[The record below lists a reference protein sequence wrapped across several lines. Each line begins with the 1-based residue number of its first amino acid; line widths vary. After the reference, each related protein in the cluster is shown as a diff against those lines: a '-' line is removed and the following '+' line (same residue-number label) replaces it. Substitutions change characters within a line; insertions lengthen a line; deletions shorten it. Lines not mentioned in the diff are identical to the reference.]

1 VVANRANYALTA
13 SLGLILLRTR
23 WLLFGIGA
31 ALLLILLWP
40 LLHAAPDG
48 LEHGELTQF
57 VGRFHPLVV
66 HLPIAFL
73 LLVPLLECAG
83 LVPRWNRVR
92 ESAEFVLTI
101 AAISAAVAVFLGWLL
116 AWSGGYEGPVVTSH
130 MWGGFSLA
138 AAVLLCFL
146 LRAWDKRVYAA
157 ALLLTLVLLA
167 WTADKGG
174 KLTHGDTFMTKYMP
188 GKLRTLLRVPAV
200 PGRTQPIHAASVTS
214 ANLTSANVRSTSA
227 NPTGAPS
234 ATFFAARVEPIFE
247 NKCSGCHNAQKRK
260 GKLQL
265 DSFENVMRGG
275 KDGIVVKPGDPKH
288 SELFRRINLSP
299 DEKDFMPTDGKPPL
313 TASEIKVIEL
323 WIASGASSSL
333 PAIEVH
339 GAPPLLASE
348 QPALPITRD
357 YRPQLPL
364 ITSLEHELGVRLVP
378 RSRNPQDGLI
388 LRTVSAPER
397 CDDVALA
404 RLKVIGMLIV
414 DAELARTNVTDAGL
428 KALATFPNLR
438 AVDLAHTAVTS
449 AGVPILARLNHLESL
464 NLTATAVDD
473 AGVAGLRRKQKLKRL
488 YLFETKCTAQSE
500 PLSRDARP

>member
-1 VVANRANYALTA
+1 MLV
-13 SLGLILLRTR
+13 RTR
-23 WLLFGIGA
+23 LVVFGIGA
-31 ALLLILLWP
+31 AILLILRWL

-48 LEHGELTQF
+48 LEHGELSQF

-83 LVPRWNRVR
+83 LVRRWNRVR
-92 ESAEFVLTI
+92 ESAEFVLTL
-101 AAISAAVAVFLGWLL
+101 AVISAFVAVFLGWLL
-116 AWSGGYEGPVVTSH
+116 AWGGGYEGKLVTSH

-138 AAVLLCFL
+138 FAVLLCFV
-146 LRAWDKRVYAA
+146 LRAWDKQVYGA

-167 WTADKGG
+167 WTSDKGG
-174 KLTHGDTFMTKYMP
+174 KLTHGEAFMTRHMP
-188 GKLRTLLRVPAV
+188 GKLRTLLRVPGGPDKA
-200 PGRTQPIHAASVTS
+200 QPIKTVGVMSTNVNAAV
-214 ANLTSANVRSTSA
+214 A
-227 NPTGAPS
+227 PTP
-234 ATFFAARVEPIFE
+234 TFFAARVAPIFE
-247 NKCSGCHNAQKRK
+247 NKCSSCHNAQKRK

-265 DSFENVMRGG
+265 DSFEYVMRGG
-275 KDGIVVKPGDPKH
+275 KDGVVVKPGDPNH

-313 TASEIKVIEL
+313 TAAEIKVIEL
-323 WIASGASSSL
+323 WIVSGASNSL

-339 GAPPLLASE
+339 GAPALLASE
-348 QPALPITRD
+348 LPVVPLTRD

-397 CDDVALA
+397 CDDVAVA

-414 DAELARTNVTDAGL
+414 DAELARTKVTDAGL
-428 KALATFPNLR
+428 KTLATFSNLR

-449 AGVPILARLNHLESL
+449 AGVPILARLSRLESL

-473 AGVAGLRRKQKLKRL
+473 AGVTALRRKQTLKRL

-500 PLSRDARP
+500 LASRDARP

>member
-1 VVANRANYALTA
+1 MT
-13 SLGLILLRTR
+13 LRTR
-23 WLLFGIGA
+23 LVVFGIGA
-31 ALLLILLWP
+31 AFLIVLRWLLI
-40 LLHAAPDG
+40 HAAPDG
-48 LEHGELTQF
+48 LEHGELSQF

-73 LLVPLLECAG
+73 LLVPLLECVCA
-83 LVPRWNRVR
+83 VRRWNRVR
-92 ESAEFVLTI
+92 ESADFVLTLTV
-101 AAISAAVAVFLGWLL
+101 ISAFVAAFLGWLL
-116 AWSGGYEGPVVTSH
+116 ARSGGYEGQLVTSH
-130 MWGGFSLA
+130 MWGGFSVA
-138 AAVLLCFL
+138 FAVLLCFV
-146 LRAWDKRVYAA
+146 LRAWDKRVYGA
-157 ALLLTLVLLA
+157 ALLLTLILLA

-174 KLTHGDTFMTKYMP
+174 KLTHGETFMTKYMP
-188 GKLRTLLRVPAV
+188 GKLRTWLRVAAI
-200 PGRTQPIHAASVTS
+200 PGKVQPIQAASVPSARVSATS
-214 ANLTSANVRSTSA
+214 VNAAGVNES
-227 NPTGAPS
+227 GAPS
-234 ATFFAARVEPIFE
+234 ATFFAARVAPIFE
-247 NKCSGCHNAQKRK
+247 NKCLNCHNAQKRK

-323 WIASGASSSL
+323 WIASGASRSL
-333 PAIEVH
+333 PTTEVH

-348 QPALPITRD
+348 LPVVPLTGD

-364 ITSLEHELGVRLVP
+364 ITSLERELGVRLVP

-397 CDDVALA
+397 CDDAVVA

-414 DAELARTNVTDAGL
+414 DAELARTKVTDAGL
-428 KALATFPNLR
+428 KTLATFSNLR

-449 AGVPILARLNHLESL
+449 AGVPILARLSRLESL
-464 NLTATAVDD
+464 NLTATSVDD
-473 AGVAGLRRKQKLKRL
+473 AGVAALRRKQTLKRL
-488 YLFETKCTAQSE
+488 YLFDTKCTDQSE
-500 PLSRDARP
+500 LASRNARP

>member
-1 VVANRANYALTA
+1 VVANRAHYALA
-13 SLGLILLRTR
+13 KSLRLMLLRTR
-23 WLLFGIGA
+23 WVLFGIGA
-31 ALLLILLWP
+31 VFLLILRWL

-48 LEHGELTQF
+48 IEHGELPQF

-66 HLPIAFL
+66 HLPIALL

-83 LVPRWNRVR
+83 LLRRWSRVR
-92 ESAEFVLTI
+92 ESAEFVL
-101 AAISAAVAVFLGWLL
+101 ALAVISVFVAVFLGWLL
-116 AWSGGYEGPVVTSH
+116 AWSGGYEGQLVTSH

-138 AAVLLCFL
+138 FAVLLCFV
-146 LRAWDKRVYAA
+146 LRAWNRRVYGA
-157 ALLLTLVLLA
+157 ALFLTLVLLA

-174 KLTHGDTFMTKYMP
+174 KLTHGETFMTKYMP
-188 GKLRTLLRVPAV
+188 GRLRTLLRVPAR
-200 PGRTQPIHAASVTS
+200 PGKGQPIHAASVASASVNATS
-214 ANLTSANVRSTSA
+214 VGAASVNSS
-227 NPTGAPS
+227 GAPS
-234 ATFFAARVEPIFE
+234 ATFFAVRVEPIFE
-247 NKCSGCHNAQKRK
+247 NKCLNCHNPEKRK

-299 DEKDFMPTDGKPPL
+299 EEKDFMPTDGKPPL
-313 TASEIKVIEL
+313 TASEVKVIEL

-333 PAIEVH
+333 PAMEVH

-348 QPALPITRD
+348 LPVVPLTRD

-378 RSRNPQDGLI
+378 RSRNPEDGLI

-397 CDDVALA
+397 CDDAAVA

-414 DAELARTNVTDAGL
+414 DAELARTKVTDAGL
-428 KALATFPNLR
+428 KTLATFSNLR
-438 AVDLAHTAVTS
+438 AVDLGHTAVTS
-449 AGVPILARLNHLESL
+449 AGVPILARLSHLESL
-464 NLTATAVDD
+464 NLTATVVDD
-473 AGVAGLRRKQKLKRL
+473 AGVAALRRKQTLKRL

-500 PLSRDARP
+500 LASRDARP